1 MTSITTDRFY
11 PVATL
16 RPEDVVPPEKP
27 ENPLN
32 VVPGT
37 MLFDAP
43 SPDNALIDSVVKGT
57 HRFWEAFQFAG
68 QDMGDDAW
76 DDARMAGHDLVAR
89 AQGLADSDIPM
100 PQDLRDRLRGIAPQS
115 AVDSKPDAPGIRSL
129 GNEPPPSANSL
140 GNEGI
145 GADNDDDPANWS
157 DAEFWDKLA
166 KLIGEL
172 KSNFLDTFQ
181 DAAKKYLEFSQALTD
196 IMSKLSSWITSKN
209 DGKEVELDVGKLKEA
224 LDKLLEKYKLPSKDA
239 VLWPPQK
246 KDGDGKNDEIEGGSK
261 EDAEKW
267 AKDLGLP
274 DSSVVEQPPGSGKY
288 VVVIDTGPIQTMIDT
303 LPKADDNGKA
313 TITTQQLEIWRN
325 GFTGQENQVKTT
337 LQSLSQR
344 YTTANANN
352 ENLVKVL
359 SGAIAAM
366 SESAKGFY
374 R

>member
-1 MTSITTDRFY
+1 MTSIVTDRFY
-11 PVATL
+11 PAAKL
-16 RPEDVVPPEKP
+16 QPEDVVPPGKP
-27 ENPLN
+27 ENQSN
-32 VVPGT
+32 MVPGP
-37 MLFDAP
+37 MLPDAP
-43 SPDNALIDSVVKGT
+43 SPDRMLVDGVVKDT
-57 HRFWEAFQFAG
+57 QRFLEAFQVAG
-68 QDMGDDAW
+68 KDMGDDAW

-100 PQDLRDRLRGIAPQS
+100 PQDLRDLLRGNAPT
-115 AVDSKPDAPGIRSL
+115 
-129 GNEPPPSANSL
+129 PSVNSF
-140 GNEGI
+140 GDNDV
-145 GADNDDDPANWS
+145 GADNDDDPAKWS
-157 DAEFWDKLA
+157 DAEFWDAIA

-196 IMSKLSSWITSKN
+196 IVSKLSSWITSKN

-224 LDKLLEKYKLPSKDA
+224 LEKLLEKFKLPSKNA

-246 KDGDGKNDEIEGGSK
+246 KDGDGKSDEIEGGSK
-261 EDAEKW
+261 EDAAKW

-288 VVVIDTGPIQTMIDT
+288 VVVIDTGPIQSMIDT

-313 TITTQQLEIWRN
+313 TMTTQQLEIWRN

-352 ENLVKVL
+352 ENLVKIL
-359 SGAIAAM
+359 SGAIASM

>member
-1 MTSITTDRFY
+1 MTSITTERFL

-16 RPEDVVPPEKP
+16 QREDVMPPGKP
-27 ENPLN
+27 ENPSN
-32 VVPGT
+32 GVPGP
-37 MLFDAP
+37 MSNDAP
-43 SPDNALIDSVVKGT
+43 SPDHVLIDGVVKGVN
-57 HRFWEAFQFAG
+57 RFWDAFQVAG
-68 QDMGDDAW
+68 QDMGEDAW

-89 AQGLADSDIPM
+89 TQGLADSDIPM
-100 PQDLRDRLRGIAPQS
+100 PQDLRDLLRGNAPQS
-115 AVDSKPDAPGIRSL
+115 GGDGKPDASGIRSL
-129 GNEPPPSANSL
+129 GNESPPPVNSL
-140 GNEGI
+140 GDDDI
-145 GADNDDDPANWS
+145 GPDNDDDPTKWS
-157 DAEFWDKLA
+157 DAEFWDEIA

-172 KSNFLDTFQ
+172 KRGFLDTFQ
-181 DAAKKYLEFSQALTD
+181 DAAKKYLDFSQVLTD
-196 IMSKLSSWITSKN
+196 IMSKLSSWITTKS

-224 LDKLLEKYKLPSKDA
+224 LDKLLEKFKLPSKNA

-246 KDGDGKNDEIEGGSK
+246 KEPDGKNDEIEGGSK
-261 EDAEKW
+261 EDAAKW

-274 DSSVVEQPPGSGKY
+274 DSSVVEQPPGSDKY

-303 LPKADDNGKA
+303 LPKADDKGKA
-313 TITTQQLEIWRN
+313 TMTTQQLEIWRN

-352 ENLVKVL
+352 ENLVKIL
-359 SGAIAAM
+359 SGAIASM